1 MTSLF
6 LRVSYNILLPW
17 VLAQQLI
24 SLYGAL
30 EDKRLNHTEITS
42 LSKNTKDYLF
52 TTIHT
57 FGESTF
63 QENSSASL
71 LTIILLPT
79 FWVHSPTTKAWL
91 LPKTTEAVCQNI
103 FQVKLKFI
111 SISKQQ
117 WNTKL
122 LASVTKC
129 SLWAVLKFLK
139 KAREVLDSYVRTL

>member
-1 MTSLF
+1 MTPLF
-6 LRVSYNILLPW
+6 LWISYNILLPW

-24 SLYGAL
+24 LCSAL
-30 EDKRLNHTEITS
+30 EDKRLNPTSITS

-52 TTIHT
+52 TIIHT
-57 FGESTF
+57 FGKSTF

-71 LTIILLPT
+71 LTIIFLPP

-129 SLWAVLKFLK
+129 SLRAVL
-139 KAREVLDSYVRTL
+139 T